1 MTLTAPFQLLHLSK
15 LYELPAMEEQIN
27 AKLMELNKQAAI
39 HSGNPSPK
47 ASVSPPSAP
56 NTFVPSIHPALCAG
70 LLRN

>member
-15 LYELPAMEEQIN
+15 LYELPSMEEQIN

-47 ASVSPPSAP
+47 ASVSPP

-70 LLRN
+70 LLGN